1 LIKLSESLE
10 VDIGEIFSFVEAEDQ
25 TKRKSQIISLLDEA
39 DSEQLKMI
47 FKVLSIIIH

>member
-1 LIKLSESLE
+1 MNIEENTNRESN
-10 VDIGEIFSFVEAEDQ
+10 
-25 TKRKSQIISLLDEA
+25 KRKSQIISLLDEA